1 MKGKRDE
8 TIEEA
13 RRRAEAFSEEL
24 ERLTKRYQP
33 RQFAP
38 SVATILH
45 KVLGDQSQWARYP
58 PHTLVNAIEA
68 NCAYFRGH
76 RDLQLSQNRFDQ
88 IINHYKDYYDPYLKY
103 VIRVEKSADL
113 FALALSREQFD
124 LQRRPNLDDFA
135 RTLLLYEVD
144 DPIPGSSSLF
154 KNQRGISVNDWIYMC
169 FAVQSHVMNRPSP
182 LVKTED
188 YTDSIVSSIP
198 RESVPAFLEHVSAP
212 PASIGEHFRSER
224 SKYPAHFHIFIK
236 SAFFTNPL
244 IAFED
249 GQYLVIHPNLIFYHA
264 DQGLYDSCFKLNQDV
279 FAEEFGK
286 SFENYIRL
294 ILGEF
299 FTEDRIHSE
308 SELQPNSAGRTCDF
322 LVDDEDCVILIE
334 CKATRHS
341 SDLLTENAILHDNS
355 TGKIADA
362 FEQLHSTAARVANGD
377 FRGLIGERERP
388 IVGLVAMYGELYFA
402 NSDTYFEKFI
412 SEILEQSVLE
422 DWPNPLAH
430 SPQIMRVGTLESF
443 LVFVRERKVSPL
455 KLIEEKLRLSYIQ
468 TGDWQSYL
476 GSISQEIQNWSI
488 PILDHTARTY
498 FSDVIGL

>member
-1 MKGKRDE
+1 MKRKVDE
-8 TIEEA
+8 TIDEA
-13 RRRAEAFSEEL
+13 IRRARAFNREL

-38 SVATILH
+38 FVATILH

-76 RDLQLSQNRFDQ
+76 RDVEFSQNRFDQ

-135 RTLLLYEVD
+135 RTLLLYEID
-144 DPIPGSSSLF
+144 DPISGSSSLF
-154 KNQRGISVNDWIYMC
+154 NNHTGISVNDWIYMC
-169 FAVQSHVMNRPSP
+169 FAIQSHVLNRSSP
-182 LVKTED
+182 LVRSED
-188 YTDSIVSSIP
+188 YTESIVSSVP
-198 RESVPAFLEHVSAP
+198 RDSVPAFLEQVSAP
-212 PASIGEHFRSER
+212 PESIGEHFRSER
-224 SKYPAHFHIFIK
+224 SNYPAHLHIFIK
-236 SAFFTNPL
+236 SAFFMKPL

-249 GQYLVIHPNLIFYHA
+249 GQYLVVHPNLIFYHA
-264 DQGLYDSCFKLNQDV
+264 DQGLYDACFRLNQDV

-286 SFENYIRL
+286 SFENYIGL

-299 FTEDRIHSE
+299 FSKDRIHSE
-308 SELQPNSAGRTCDF
+308 SELRPISTGRTCDF
-322 LVDDEDCVILIE
+322 LVDDEHCVILIE
-334 CKATRHS
+334 CKATRYS
-341 SDLLTENAILHDNS
+341 SDLLTENAILNDNS

-377 FRGLIGERERP
+377 FRGLIGDRVRP

-402 NSDTYFEKFI
+402 NSDTYFNKFI
-412 SEILEQSVLE
+412 SERLDQDVLE

-430 SPQIMRVGTLESF
+430 SPQIMRVGTLEAF
-443 LVFVRERKVSPL
+443 LVVMRERKESPL
-455 KLIEEKLRLSYIQ
+455 KLIEDKLRLPYIQ

-488 PILDHTARTY
+488 PALDDTAQTY
-498 FSDVIGL
+498 FRDVIGL